1 MIRVKHPLESCNVEQ
16 EKLIANMRRDE
27 KMLNELMFSY
37 GNASYRYHAI
47 SKDFKPTVE
56 DYNEWLSG
64 LDPDVK
70 KGMKEKGFSG
80 CLGVLSFTRYVNEKN
95 DIGMDEY
102 VKNLMGVEDFNSYME
117 IVTNEKP
124 LFKNKL

>member
-1 MIRVKHPLESCNVEQ
+1 MIKVKHPLESCNVEQ
-16 EKLIANMRRDE
+16 EKLIADMHRDE
-27 KMLNELMFSY
+27 KMFNELMFSY

-47 SKDFKPTVE
+47 SKNFKPTIG
-56 DYNEWLSG
+56 DYTEWLSG
-64 LDPDVK
+64 LEPGIK
-70 KGMKEKGFSG
+70 KVMEEKGFSG
-80 CLGVLSFTRYVNEKN
+80 CLGILSFTRYVNEKN

-124 LFKNKL
+124 